1 MAVIE
6 DPGKGEMIE
15 KGFYLSE
22 KNSPDKE
29 TTYKVEEKSDDNIY
43 SYKVSGLVPNTTY
56 SVRAYAKNRVGS
68 EVTKLAFGGR
78 KEFTTQSLKAP
89 VVSEPT
95 YDMDVDKMTLTV
107 SAFINRIRVHVI
119 HRVCLNVFY
128 QSAESRISTFRH
140 NFIHFRDVR
149 FRVS

>member
-56 SVRAYAKNRVGS
+56 SVRLMRRTGLEAR
-68 EVTKLAFGGR
+68 
-78 KEFTTQSLKAP
+78 
-89 VVSEPT
+89 
-95 YDMDVDKMTLTV
+95 
-107 SAFINRIRVHVI
+107 
-119 HRVCLNVFY
+119 
-128 QSAESRISTFRH
+128 
-140 NFIHFRDVR
+140 
-149 FRVS
+149 